1 VYISF
6 SIKKKSISPNIDKI
20 NDFNFVNLIKI
31 MSFSMFQC
39 SFDYMTIVQITTLDY
54 YVAKYELI
62 RH

>member
-1 VYISF
+1 
-6 SIKKKSISPNIDKI
+6 
-20 NDFNFVNLIKI
+20 
-31 MSFSMFQC
+31 MFQC